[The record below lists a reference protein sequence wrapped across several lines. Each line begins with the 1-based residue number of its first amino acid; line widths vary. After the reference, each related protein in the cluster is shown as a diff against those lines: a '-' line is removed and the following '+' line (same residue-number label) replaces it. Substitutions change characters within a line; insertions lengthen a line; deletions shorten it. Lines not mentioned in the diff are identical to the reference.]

1 VDESGLP
8 LALVVSGANVPD
20 VKALTT
26 VLESL
31 QIERFSSTQRPKLC
45 ADAGYWGLWPY
56 YAIVEHGYEPQ
67 IINRR
72 QDLFRHAHED
82 GYRSHR
88 YVVEAC
94 HSWLNRYRKIL
105 VRFEKTLR
113 AHFALLCFAAANIVW
128 QRIISR

>member
-1 VDESGLP
+1 MDGTGLP
-8 LALVVSGANVPD
+8 LAVVVTGANVPD
-20 VKALTT
+20 VKALST

-31 QIERFSSTQRPKLC
+31 QIERFLPHQRPQLF

-72 QDLFRHAHED
+72 QDRFRHRHEP
-82 GYRSHR
+82 GYRSRR

-94 HSWLNRYRKIL
+94 HSWFNRYRKLL

-113 AHFALLCFAAANIVW
+113 AHFALLCFAAASLIWN
-128 QRIISR
+128 RIISR

>member
-1 VDESGLP
+1 
-8 LALVVSGANVPD
+8 VSGANVPD
-20 VKALTT
+20 VKALST

-31 QIERFSSTQRPKLC
+31 QIERFSPYDRPQLF

-56 YAIVEHGYEPQ
+56 YMIVEHGYEPQ

-72 QDLFRHAHED
+72 QDRFRHAHEP
-82 GYRSHR
+82 GYRSRR

-94 HSWLNRYRKIL
+94 HSWLNRYRKL
-105 VRFEKTLR
+105 LTRFEKTLC

-128 QRIISR
+128 KRILF